1 MKQNRSLQAL
11 LTRLRTLWADE
22 KKRTYLLLAAG
33 LAGMLLIC
41 ISEWMPASPAA
52 APASAA

>member
-22 KKRTYLLLAAG
+22 KSGPIFFWRRG
-33 LAGMLLIC
+33 WRGC
-41 ISEWMPASPAA
+41 C
-52 APASAA
+52 